1 MPFVEVKNDNGSTTY
16 RWVKDIDI
24 YNEQNYQNEQ
34 QGDLTTGTA
43 SLVALDISKEKYNQ
57 IFKRGGNDVRERGK
71 C

>member
-16 RWVKDIDI
+16 RWVKDIDK

-43 SLVALDISKEKYNQ
+43 SLVALDISR
-57 IFKRGGNDVRERGK
+57 IMGGL
-71 C
+71 